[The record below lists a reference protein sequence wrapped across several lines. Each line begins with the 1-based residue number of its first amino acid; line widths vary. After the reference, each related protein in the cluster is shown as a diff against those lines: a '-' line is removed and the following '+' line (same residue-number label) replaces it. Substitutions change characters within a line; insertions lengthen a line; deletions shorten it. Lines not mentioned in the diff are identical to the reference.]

1 MTQTIQAGSLAV
13 RPGEKRHGPLPIAKR
28 PDGTDIFV
36 PLMIVNGAKP
46 GPTLFLD
53 SAVHGDEYE
62 GGEAIRRLYREL
74 DPTRLKGAV
83 IGVPVMNPLG
93 FEAGNRVSPADTL
106 NLNRCFPGREHG
118 FFTEQLAY
126 RIMEVAKQA
135 DYAVDCHGGGNV
147 MALAPVAIRRDIGG
161 PEVARRARGLV
172 QATGLDLVW
181 VNGGGWG
188 AAIAVELQKIGI
200 PTTCVEILGEGRARE
215 AVTRQFSVLFKN
227 VMRWLKMIPG
237 KPTLPKRVIE
247 YEGVFINS
255 THGGFY
261 QQTVELRQL
270 VKRGQLCGTVS
281 DFYGEVVEEIR
292 APHAGIVAS
301 KRTFGT
307 LPPGGWTLMVGKV
320 R

>member
-1 MTQTIQAGSLAV
+1 MPTLTLGSLKV
-13 RPGEKRHGPLPIAKR
+13 RPGQKKHGPLVIAKR

-36 PLMIVNGAKP
+36 PLMVVNGAKP

-62 GGEAIRRLYREL
+62 GSEAIRRLYRHL
-74 DPTRLKGAV
+74 DPAHLKGAV

-93 FEAGNRVSPADTL
+93 YEAGNRVSPPDTL
-106 NLNRCFPGREHG
+106 NLNRCFPGKAHG

-126 RIMEVAKQA
+126 RIMEVARRA
-135 DYAVDCHGGGNV
+135 DYAIDCHGGGNI

-161 PEVARRARGLV
+161 PAVAQRARDLV
-172 QATGLDLVW
+172 RATGLDLVW
-181 VNGGGWG
+181 VGGGGWG
-188 AAIAVELQKIGI
+188 AALAVELQQVGI
-200 PTTCVEILGEGRARE
+200 PSTCVEILGEGRARE
-215 AVTRQFSVLFKN
+215 EVTRQFHGLFRSV
-227 VMRWLKMIPG
+227 MQWLKMIPG
-237 KPTLPKRVIE
+237 TPMLAKKVIE
-247 YEGVFINS
+247 YEGVFLHSI
-255 THGGFY
+255 HGGFY
-261 QQTVELRQL
+261 QQTVELKQM

-281 DFYGEVVEEIR
+281 DFYGEVLEEIR
-292 APHAGIVAS
+292 APHDGIVAS

>member
-1 MTQTIQAGSLAV
+1 MPTLNVGSLKV
-13 RPGEKRHGPLPIAKR
+13 RPGQKKYGPLVISKR

-36 PLMIVNGAKP
+36 PLMVVNGAKP

-62 GGEAIRRLYREL
+62 GSEAIRRLYRQL
-74 DPTRLKGAV
+74 DPARLKGAV
-83 IGVPVMNPLG
+83 IGVPIMNPLG
-93 FEAGNRVSPADTL
+93 YEAGNRVSPPDTL
-106 NLNRCFPGREHG
+106 NLNRCFPGKEHG

-126 RIMEVAKQA
+126 RIMGVAKQA
-135 DYAVDCHGGGNV
+135 DYAIDCHGGGNI
-147 MALAPVAIRRDIGG
+147 MALAPVAVRRDIGG
-161 PEVARRARGLV
+161 PAVAQRARDLV
-172 QATGLDLVW
+172 RATGLDLVW

-215 AVTRQFSVLFKN
+215 EVTRQFHGLFRSV
-227 VMRWLKMIPG
+227 MQWLKMIPG
-237 KPTLPKRVIE
+237 TPTLAKKVIE
-247 YEGVFINS
+247 YEGVFINA

-261 QQTVELRQL
+261 QQTVELRQM

-281 DFYGEVVEEIR
+281 DFYGEVLEKIR
-292 APHAGIVAS
+292 APHDGIVAS

-320 R
+320 Q

>member
-1 MTQTIQAGSLAV
+1 MPTLNVGSLKV
-13 RPGEKRHGPLPIAKR
+13 RPGQKKYGPLVIAKR

-36 PLMIVNGAKP
+36 PLMVVNGAKP

-62 GGEAIRRLYREL
+62 GSEAIRRLYREL
-74 DPTRLKGAV
+74 DPARLKGAV
-83 IGVPVMNPLG
+83 IGVPIMNPLG
-93 FEAGNRVSPADTL
+93 FEAGNRVSPPDTL
-106 NLNRCFPGREHG
+106 NLNRCFPGKEHG

-126 RIMEVAKQA
+126 RIMEVAKKA
-135 DYAVDCHGGGNV
+135 DYAIDCHGGGNV
-147 MALAPVAIRRDIGG
+147 MALAPVAIRRDTGG
-161 PEVARRARGLV
+161 PEVAKRAHGLV

-181 VNGGGWG
+181 VSGGGWG
-188 AAIAVELQKIGI
+188 SAFAPQLQEMGI

-215 AVTRQFSVLFKN
+215 EVTRQFHGLFRN
-227 VMRWLKMIPG
+227 VMQWLKMIPG
-237 KPTLPKRVIE
+237 TPKLPKKVIE

-261 QQTVELRQL
+261 QQVVELKQM
-270 VKRGQLCGTVS
+270 VKRGQLCGTIS
-281 DFYGEVVEEIR
+281 DFYGEVLEEVH
-292 APHAGIVAS
+292 APHDGIVAS